1 MDKENSWVSSY
12 WLNCIKEIIP
22 KKKIQSGIQYAKK
35 HKITEIQVNDN
46 CFSAKIQTKNNTSTD
61 TRIYLKKFTK
71 KEINII
77 NTLKYQKKYVFSIE
91 TIYSQKNST
100 KNYIN

>member
-35 HKITEIQVNDN
+35 HKITEIQVMITVLVQK
-46 CFSAKIQTKNNTSTD
+46 FKQ
-61 TRIYLKKFTK
+61 RITHLLTPEY
-71 KEINII
+71 
-77 NTLKYQKKYVFSIE
+77 TLKNSQKK
-91 TIYSQKNST
+91 K
-100 KNYIN
+100 